1 MCSNSQET
9 TPQPSAEDTKA
20 NGESPRLLTPEQ
32 IRVGTNVIMTY
43 AERQAFWKNSEIGK
57 LLGFDRWPDLPQ
69 KSETSLVFKLSAEK
83 WVTNSNQGELI
94 KDPNWIQIEA
104 AIRELDG
111 KSKTLVTLKS
121 DDETYINIGGGKSGK
136 YVVTAT
142 FNNTKFYVLV
152 DLSKSDEIETLVV
165 DGQKENYAAKMCVD
179 LLHCLVAA
187 RTFTESGKLDALLDW
202 EEDKS
207 LVTV

>member
-9 TPQPSAEDTKA
+9 TPQPLSENTKA

-69 KSETSLVFKLSAEK
+69 KSETSLVFKLSSEK
-83 WVTNSNQGELI
+83 WVSNSNEGELI

-111 KSKTLVTLKS
+111 NTKTLVTLKYN
-121 DDETYINIGGGKSGK
+121 DETYMNIRGGKSGK

-142 FNNTKFYVLV
+142 FNHKNFNVLL
-152 DLSKSDEIETLVV
+152 DLSKSDEIEKLIV
-165 DGQKENYAAKMCVD
+165 DEQEENYPGKMCVD
-179 LLHCLVAA
+179 LLRCLVAA
-187 RTFTESGKLDALLDW
+187 RTFTESGKLDALLYW
-202 EEDKS
+202 E
-207 LVTV
+207 

>member
-1 MCSNSQET
+1 M
-9 TPQPSAEDTKA
+9 
-20 NGESPRLLTPEQ
+20 
-32 IRVGTNVIMTY
+32 GTNTIMTY

-83 WVTNSNQGELI
+83 WISNSNQGELI
-94 KDPNWIQIEA
+94 KDENWIQIEA

-111 KSKTLVTLKS
+111 ESKTLVILKS
-121 DDETYINIGGGKSGK
+121 DDETYMNIRGGKSAK

-142 FNNTKFYVLV
+142 FNNKKFDVLV
-152 DLSKSDEIETLVV
+152 DLSKSDEIEKLVV
-165 DGQKENYAAKMCVD
+165 GGQEENYSAKMCVD

-187 RTFTESGKLDALLDW
+187 RAFTQSGKLDPLLSW

-207 LVTV
+207 IYNLK

>member
-1 MCSNSQET
+1 
-9 TPQPSAEDTKA
+9 
-20 NGESPRLLTPEQ
+20 
-32 IRVGTNVIMTY
+32 MTY

-69 KSETSLVFKLSAEK
+69 KTETSLVFKLSAET
-83 WVTNSNQGELI
+83 WLTNSNQGELI
-94 KDPNWIQIEA
+94 KDPNWLQIEA
-104 AIRELDG
+104 VIRDLDG
-111 KSKTLVTLKS
+111 KSKSLVTLKS
-121 DDETYINIGGGKSGK
+121 NDETYINIGGGKSDK

-165 DGQKENYAAKMCVD
+165 GGEEKNYPAKMCVD

-207 LVTV
+207 FVI

>member
-9 TPQPSAEDTKA
+9 TPQPSSEDTKA

-57 LLGFDRWPDLPQ
+57 LLGFDCWPDLPQ
-69 KSETSLVFKLSAEK
+69 KTETSLVFKLSAET
-83 WVTNSNQGELI
+83 WLTNSNQGELR
-94 KDPNWIQIEA
+94 KDPNWLQIEA
-104 AIRELDG
+104 VIRDLDG
-111 KSKTLVTLKS
+111 KNKSLVTLKS
-121 DDETYINIGGGKSGK
+121 NDETYINIGGGKSDK

-165 DGQKENYAAKMCVD
+165 GGEEKNYPAKMCVD

-207 LVTV
+207 FVI

>member
-9 TPQPSAEDTKA
+9 TPQPSPQDTKT

-32 IRVGTNVIMTY
+32 VRAGTNVIMSY
-43 AERQAFWKNSEIGK
+43 AERQAFLKNSEIGK

-83 WVTNSNQGELI
+83 WVSNSNQGELI

-111 KSKTLVTLKS
+111 KSKTLVTLKA
-121 DDETYINIGGGKSGK
+121 DDETYMNIGGGNLAK

-142 FNNTKFYVLV
+142 FNNKRFDVLV

-165 DGQKENYAAKMCVD
+165 GGEEKNYPVKMCGD

-187 RTFTESGKLDALLDW
+187 RTFTESGKLDALLSW

-207 LVTV
+207 FII

>member
-9 TPQPSAEDTKA
+9 TPQPSPEDTKA

-32 IRVGTNVIMTY
+32 VRAGTNVIMSY
-43 AERQAFWKNSEIGK
+43 AERQAFLKNFEIGK

-69 KSETSLVFKLSAEK
+69 KSQISLVFKLSAET
-83 WVTNSNQGELI
+83 WLTNSNQGELR

-104 AIRELDG
+104 AIRDLDG
-111 KSKTLVTLKS
+111 KNKTLVTLKS
-121 DDETYINIGGGKSGK
+121 DDETYMNIGGGKSDK
-136 YVVTAT
+136 YVVNVT

-152 DLSKSDEIETLVV
+152 NLSKSDEIENFVV
-165 DGQKENYAAKMCVD
+165 AGQQVNYPAKMCVD
-179 LLHCLVAA
+179 LLHCLLAA
-187 RTFTESGKLDALLDW
+187 RTFTESGKLEPLLSW

>member
-1 MCSNSQET
+1 MCLNSQET
-9 TPQPSAEDTKA
+9 TPQPSSEDTKA

-83 WVTNSNQGELI
+83 WVSNNNQVELR
-94 KDPNWIQIEA
+94 KDSNWIQIEA

-121 DDETYINIGGGKSGK
+121 DDETYMNIRGGKSAK
-136 YVVTAT
+136 YVVNAT
-142 FNNTKFYVLV
+142 FNNKSFDILV
-152 DLSKSDEIETLVV
+152 DLSKSNEIEKLVV
-165 DGQKENYAAKMCVD
+165 GGQEENYPAKMCVD

-207 LVTV
+207 FII